1 MSKDLGNTTGQNKGA
16 KEVRRQRT
24 EGEASREE
32 RKEEEQRVKDQ

>member
-1 MSKDLGNTTGQNKGA
+1 MSKDLGNTTGQSKGA